1 MYWIGISGHIIL
13 ATVLISAAV
22 GKSRAFSVLT
32 DYLGVLFGSLAHIVG
47 KATISVEGFLSAG
60 LIIGMGNGLIDRVTL
75 VALTVFLVCCS
86 LFISVRLLLTNET
99 GCHCWGATPLH
110 QRDDDTD
117 LGRRAIG
124 PTWYGLRNGAL
135 LLSSAV
141 LYPAPM
147 HVNIE
152 DHLLTVFP
160 LFLVCPFVI
169 MFGLVA
175 SIVQQWTFLKRE
187 EHPLA
192 YEYASRLAPLVA
204 LSWYIDSGRF
214 NLIENWQ
221 QLKP

>member
-1 MYWIGISGHIIL
+1 
-13 ATVLISAAV
+13 
-22 GKSRAFSVLT
+22 
-32 DYLGVLFGSLAHIVG
+32 
-47 KATISVEGFLSAG
+47 
-60 LIIGMGNGLIDRVTL
+60 
-75 VALTVFLVCCS
+75 
-86 LFISVRLLLTNET
+86 
-99 GCHCWGATPLH
+99 
-110 QRDDDTD
+110 
-117 LGRRAIG
+117 
-124 PTWYGLRNGAL
+124 
-135 LLSSAV
+135 
-141 LYPAPM
+141 M